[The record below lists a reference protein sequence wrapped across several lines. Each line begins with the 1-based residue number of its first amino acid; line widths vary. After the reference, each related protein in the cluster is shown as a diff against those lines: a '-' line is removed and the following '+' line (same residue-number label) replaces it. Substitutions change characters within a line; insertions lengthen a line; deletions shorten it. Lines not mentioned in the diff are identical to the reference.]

1 MVFNKDLTKHIADAT
16 NVEASKSNDSQ
27 VTEDDVMRYVTM
39 IVRCCAERTENFTSY
54 LRSPARLAR
63 KEGLTLRKYET
74 MAKHITVNVVDA
86 FNMLN
91 TGLKVVSLR
100 LEELLLLMKPL
111 VISKA
116 GPNIRFLWIE
126 NPRMRAYAGIRGGFA
141 LACTGRVVCYH
152 VFPDMVVPHLTPS
165 QIMDSVDA
173 IWPLNM
179 PKISMTADS
188 YFTSL
193 GWMEKSSSTASDFC
207 YL

>member
-1 MVFNKDLTKHIADAT
+1 VFNKDLIKHIADAT
-16 NVEASKSNDSQ
+16 NVEASKSNDSR

-39 IVRCCAERTENFTSY
+39 IVCCCAERTENFTSY

-91 TGLKVVSLR
+91 TGLKVVIKIGGASAIDETIGYFKGWSQYSVFMDRKPKDEGLR
-100 LEELLLLMKPL
+100 WYP
-111 VISKA
+111 
-116 GPNIRFLWIE
+116 WC
-126 NPRMRAYAGIRGGFA
+126 FA
-141 LACTGRVVCYH
+141 LAFTGRVVCYH

-179 PKISMTADS
+179 PKISITADS

>member
-1 MVFNKDLTKHIADAT
+1 
-16 NVEASKSNDSQ
+16 
-27 VTEDDVMRYVTM
+27 
-39 IVRCCAERTENFTSY
+39 
-54 LRSPARLAR
+54 
-63 KEGLTLRKYET
+63 
-74 MAKHITVNVVDA
+74 
-86 FNMLN
+86 
-91 TGLKVVSLR
+91 
-100 LEELLLLMKPL
+100 MKPL

-193 GWMEKSSSTASDFC
+193 GWMESHPQRQVTFAISKSKLEPIIKLFSGDLLLHQYRVFQKGDILLSLWQDNSLVICATNTYHVTNNGDGAPPRI
-207 YL
+207 